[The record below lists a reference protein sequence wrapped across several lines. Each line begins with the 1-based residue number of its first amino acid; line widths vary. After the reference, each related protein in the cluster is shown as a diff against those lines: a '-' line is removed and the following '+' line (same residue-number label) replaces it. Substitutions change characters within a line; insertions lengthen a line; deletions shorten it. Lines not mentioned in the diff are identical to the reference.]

1 MVLMDVSTVMKIWI
15 MLGGITKKQCF
26 FGYALKDIDRSIN
39 LSERGEVKRDGAKA
53 QKNSGR
59 GDYQKGDATW
69 NDFVVDYKEYASS
82 ISISQKIWA
91 KICTDTFKVS
101 RDKYPVLKL
110 ILGKDNNKTRLAV
123 IEWSLFEQMEEAWR
137 KQQL

>member
-1 MVLMDVSTVMKIWI
+1 M
-15 MLGGITKKQCF
+15 
-26 FGYALKDIDRSIN
+26 
-39 LSERGEVKRDGAKA
+39 SERGEAKRDGAKQ

-59 GDYQKGDATW
+59 GNYQKGDAQW
-69 NDFVVDYKEYASS
+69 KDFVVDYKEYSSS

-110 ILGKDNNKTRLAV
+110 ILGSGNSKTRLAV
-123 IEWSLFEQMEEAWR
+123 IEWTLFEQMVERWEE
-137 KQQL
+137 